1 MTKTGELRRQKGLSI
16 RALALATGL
25 SHSTISRI
33 EKGQRK
39 ISTSQAVALSKFF
52 EVPIEYLIGVGE
64 DTMAKTQTKYPAKEV
79 RFPDNRLKQLRESRG
94 LSLRALSE
102 KTGIDFAT
110 ISFCERGQRNFSA
123 NSIKALSDFFGVSTD
138 YLLGVEPHDD
148 PHITGEPRQPLRR
161 LAAFRARYNV
171 TTTYLG
177 HILHLDPSM
186 LTHIEKGRKSFSVE
200 SLKRACD
207 YMGVTADYLL
217 EQPPEAMLSR
227 FITSCMELLNSGEAQ
242 RLSPITAKKLTVIG
256 LMGELDALDGQTQT
270 DILNKILQT
279 LGDK

>member
-1 MTKTGELRRQKGLSI
+1 MGDRSKIMNTTVGKRIKELRKAHGW
-16 RALALATGL
+16 
-25 SHSTISRI
+25 
-33 EKGQRK
+33 
-39 ISTSQAVALSKFF
+39 
-52 EVPIEYLIGVGE
+52 
-64 DTMAKTQTKYPAKEV
+64 TQV
-79 RFPDNRLKQLRESRG
+79 Q
-94 LSLRALSE
+94 LSE
-102 KTGIDFAT
+102 KLNKCDSTVRMWELGKSEPDSKT
-110 ISFCERGQRNFSA
+110 I
-123 NSIKALSDFFGVSTD
+123 ILLSKLLEVPTD
-138 YLLGVEPHDD
+138 YMLGVEPHDE
-148 PHITGEPRQPLRR
+148 PTTTGEPRQPLRR

-177 HILHLDPSM
+177 RILHLDPSM
-186 LTHIEKGRKSFSVE
+186 LTHIEKGRKSFSME

>member
-1 MTKTGELRRQKGLSI
+1 MTKTEELRRQKGLSI
-16 RALALATGL
+16 RALALTTGL

-52 EVPIEYLIGVGE
+52 KVPIE
-64 DTMAKTQTKYPAKEV
+64 
-79 RFPDNRLKQLRESRG
+79 
-94 LSLRALSE
+94 
-102 KTGIDFAT
+102 
-110 ISFCERGQRNFSA
+110 
-123 NSIKALSDFFGVSTD
+123 
-138 YLLGVEPHDD
+138 YLLGVEPHDE
-148 PHITGEPRQPLRR
+148 PTTTGEPRQPLRR

-177 HILHLDPSM
+177 RILHLDPSM
-186 LTHIEKGRKSFSVE
+186 LTHFEKGRKSFSVE

-279 LGDK
+279 LGDE